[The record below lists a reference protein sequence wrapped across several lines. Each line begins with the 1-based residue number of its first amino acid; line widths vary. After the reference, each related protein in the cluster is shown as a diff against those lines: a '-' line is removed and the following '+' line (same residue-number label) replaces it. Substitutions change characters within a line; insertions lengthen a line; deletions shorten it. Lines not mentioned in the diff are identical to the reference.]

1 MIRVLIC
8 EDMVEIENYMAASIS
23 TAPEIDVVG
32 MAKSGAEAVILAEK
46 LKPDV
51 ILMDIEMESE
61 TAGIIATEKI
71 VKKNPSIK
79 VIMLTV
85 HNDDDLI
92 ISAYHAGAVDF
103 IIKMSSANEI
113 IDRIKT
119 VYNMEWF
126 VGPLITKKVMSEYN
140 KLKFNQESIRF
151 FIKGFSNL
159 TRTEREILKLLYL
172 GYNKP
177 QISEMRT
184 IEFSTTVSHVKH
196 IKKKLNFRTT
206 KELVNFLRKIKIF
219 EEFDI

>member
-8 EDMVEIENYMAASIS
+8 EDMEEIENYMAASIS
-23 TAPEIDVVG
+23 ADPEIDVAG
-32 MAKSGAEAVILAEK
+32 MAKSGAEAVALAEE

-71 VKKNPSIK
+71 VKKNPGVK

-92 ISAYHAGAVDF
+92 ISAYYAGAVDF
-103 IIKMSSANEI
+103 IIKMSSPNEI

-140 KLKFNQESIRF
+140 KLKLNQESIRF
-151 FIKGFSNL
+151 FINGFSNL
-159 TRTEREILKLLYL
+159 TRTEREILKLLYM

-196 IKKKLNFRTT
+196 IKKKLNFKST
-206 KELVNFLRKIKIF
+206 KELVGFLKKIKIF